1 MHSTP
6 INRVGGIDIRLNLQ
20 PATRREIKRIS
31 TGVLLGSLLMVAVF
45 LAIGRFQWPVVWGA
59 LLGDAVAIGNFVF
72 LGVSVQK
79 AAAAEGVRG
88 RQIMQFTYS
97 LRMLIVVAALALSM
111 AVKVFYWPAVLIP
124 LLLPRITILVM
135 QITGA
140 YKPDK
145 SQGSNEVK
153 GE

>member
-1 MHSTP
+1 MH
-6 INRVGGIDIRLNLQ
+6 LQ

-31 TGVLLGSLLMVAVF
+31 TGVLLGSALMVAVF
-45 LAIGRFQWPVVWGA
+45 AVLGRFTWPVLWGA

-72 LGVSVQK
+72 LGISVQK
-79 AAAAEGVRG
+79 AAAAEALRG

-111 AVKVFYWPAVLIP
+111 AVEVFYWLAVLIP
-124 LLLPRITILVM
+124 LLLPRITILVL
-135 QITGA
+135 QIIGA

-145 SQGSNEVK
+145 GANKAK

>member
-1 MHSTP
+1 MH
-6 INRVGGIDIRLNLQ
+6 LQ

-31 TGVLLGSLLMVAVF
+31 TGVLLGSALMVAVF
-45 LAIGRFQWPVVWGA
+45 AVLGRFSWPVLWGA

-72 LGVSVQK
+72 LGISVQK
-79 AAAAEGVRG
+79 AAAAEALRA

-111 AVKVFYWPAVLIP
+111 AVKVFYWLTVLIP
-124 LLLPRITILVM
+124 LLLPRITILVL

-145 SQGSNEVK
+145 GANEVK

>member
-1 MHSTP
+1 M
-6 INRVGGIDIRLNLQ
+6 NLQ

-31 TGVLLGSLLMVAVF
+31 TGVLLGSVLMVAVF
-45 LAIGRFQWPVVWGA
+45 LLIGRFQWPVVWGA

-79 AAAAEGVRG
+79 AAAAEGLRA

-97 LRMLIVVAALALSM
+97 LRMLIVVAALGLSI

-124 LLLPRITILVM
+124 LLLPRVTILVL

-145 SQGSNEVK
+145 PQGSNEVK

>member
-1 MHSTP
+1 MH
-6 INRVGGIDIRLNLQ
+6 LQ

-31 TGVLLGSLLMVAVF
+31 TGVLLGSALMVAVF
-45 LAIGRFQWPVVWGA
+45 AVLGRFSWPVLWGA

-72 LGVSVQK
+72 LGISVQK
-79 AAAAEGVRG
+79 AAAAEELRG

-111 AVKVFYWPAVLIP
+111 AVEVFYWLTVLIP
-124 LLLPRITILVM
+124 LLLPRITILVL

-145 SQGSNEVK
+145 GANEVK

>member
-1 MHSTP
+1 MH
-6 INRVGGIDIRLNLQ
+6 LQ

-31 TGVLLGSLLMVAVF
+31 TGVLLGSALMVAVF
-45 LAIGRFQWPVVWGA
+45 AVLGRFSWPVLWGA

-72 LGVSVQK
+72 LGISVQK
-79 AAAAEGVRG
+79 AAAAESLRA

-111 AVKVFYWPAVLIP
+111 AVKVFYWLTVLIP
-124 LLLPRITILVM
+124 LLLPRITILVL

-145 SQGSNEVK
+145 GANEVK
-153 GE
+153 GK

>member
-1 MHSTP
+1 MH
-6 INRVGGIDIRLNLQ
+6 LQ

-31 TGVLLGSLLMVAVF
+31 TGVLLGSALMVAVF
-45 LAIGRFQWPVVWGA
+45 AVLGRFSWPVLWGA

-72 LGVSVQK
+72 LGISVQK
-79 AAAAEGVRG
+79 AAAAEALRA

-97 LRMLIVVAALALSM
+97 LRMLIVVAAFALSM
-111 AVKVFYWPAVLIP
+111 AVEVFYWLAVLIP
-124 LLLPRITILVM
+124 LLLPRITILVL

-145 SQGSNEVK
+145 GANEVK

>member
-1 MHSTP
+1 MY
-6 INRVGGIDIRLNLQ
+6 LQ

-31 TGVLLGSLLMVAVF
+31 TGVLLGSALMVAVF
-45 LAIGRFQWPVVWGA
+45 AVLGRFSWPVLWGA

-72 LGVSVQK
+72 LGISVQK
-79 AAAAEGVRG
+79 AAAAESLRA

-111 AVKVFYWPAVLIP
+111 AVKVFYWLTVLIP
-124 LLLPRITILVM
+124 LLLPRITILVL

-145 SQGSNEVK
+145 GANEVK
-153 GE
+153 GK

>member
-45 LAIGRFQWPVVWGA
+45 LVIDRFQWSVVWGA

-79 AAAAEGVRG
+79 AAAAEGLRA

-111 AVKVFYWPAVLIP
+111 AVEVFYWPAVLIP

-145 SQGSNEVK
+145 PQGSNEVK

>member
-1 MHSTP
+1 MH
-6 INRVGGIDIRLNLQ
+6 LQ

-31 TGVLLGSLLMVAVF
+31 TGVLLGSALMVAVF
-45 LAIGRFQWPVVWGA
+45 AVLGRFTWPVLWGA

-72 LGVSVQK
+72 LGISVQK
-79 AAAAEGVRG
+79 AAAAEALRG

-97 LRMLIVVAALALSM
+97 LRMLIVVAAFALSM
-111 AVKVFYWPAVLIP
+111 AVEVFYWLAVLIP
-124 LLLPRITILVM
+124 LLLPRITILVL

-145 SQGSNEVK
+145 GANEVK
-153 GE
+153 GK

>member
-1 MHSTP
+1 MH
-6 INRVGGIDIRLNLQ
+6 LQ

-31 TGVLLGSLLMVAVF
+31 TGVLLGSALMVAVF
-45 LAIGRFQWPVVWGA
+45 AVLGRFSWPVLWGA

-72 LGVSVQK
+72 LGISVQK
-79 AAAAEGVRG
+79 AAAAEALRG

-97 LRMLIVVAALALSM
+97 LRMLIVVAAFALSM
-111 AVKVFYWPAVLIP
+111 AVEVFYWLAVLIP
-124 LLLPRITILVM
+124 LLLPRITILVL

-145 SQGSNEVK
+145 GANEVK

>member
-1 MHSTP
+1 MH
-6 INRVGGIDIRLNLQ
+6 LQ

-31 TGVLLGSLLMVAVF
+31 TGVLLGSALMVAVF
-45 LAIGRFQWPVVWGA
+45 AVLGRFSWPVLWGA

-72 LGVSVQK
+72 LGISVQK
-79 AAAAEGVRG
+79 AAAAEALRA

-111 AVKVFYWPAVLIP
+111 AVKVFYWLAVLIP
-124 LLLPRITILVM
+124 LLLPRITILVL

-145 SQGSNEVK
+145 GANEVK

>member
-1 MHSTP
+1 MH
-6 INRVGGIDIRLNLQ
+6 LQ

-31 TGVLLGSLLMVAVF
+31 TGVLLGSALMVAVF
-45 LAIGRFQWPVVWGA
+45 AVLGRFSWPVLWGA
-59 LLGDAVAIGNFVF
+59 LLGDTVAIGNFVF
-72 LGVSVQK
+72 LGISVQK
-79 AAAAEGVRG
+79 AAAAEELRG

-111 AVKVFYWPAVLIP
+111 AVEVFYWLTVLIP
-124 LLLPRITILVM
+124 LLLPRITILVL

-145 SQGSNEVK
+145 GANEVK

>member
-1 MHSTP
+1 MY
-6 INRVGGIDIRLNLQ
+6 LQ

-31 TGVLLGSLLMVAVF
+31 TGVLLGSALMVAVF
-45 LAIGRFQWPVVWGA
+45 AVLGRFSWPVLWGA

-72 LGVSVQK
+72 LGISVQK
-79 AAAAEGVRG
+79 AAAAEALRG

-97 LRMLIVVAALALSM
+97 LRMLIVVAAFALSM
-111 AVKVFYWPAVLIP
+111 AVEVFYWLAVLIP
-124 LLLPRITILVM
+124 LLLPRITILVL
-135 QITGA
+135 QIIGA

-145 SQGSNEVK
+145 GANEAK

>member
-1 MHSTP
+1 MY
-6 INRVGGIDIRLNLQ
+6 LQ

-31 TGVLLGSLLMVAVF
+31 TGVLLGSALMVAVF
-45 LAIGRFQWPVVWGA
+45 AVLGRFSWPVLWGA

-72 LGVSVQK
+72 LGISVQK
-79 AAAAEGVRG
+79 AAAAESLRA

-111 AVKVFYWPAVLIP
+111 AVKVFYWLTVLIP
-124 LLLPRITILVM
+124 LLLPRITILVL

-140 YKPDK
+140 YKPEK
-145 SQGSNEVK
+145 GANEVK
-153 GE
+153 GK

>member
-1 MHSTP
+1 MH
-6 INRVGGIDIRLNLQ
+6 LQ

-31 TGVLLGSLLMVAVF
+31 TGVLLGSALMVAVF
-45 LAIGRFQWPVVWGA
+45 AVLGRFSWPVLWGA

-72 LGVSVQK
+72 LGISVQK
-79 AAAAEGVRG
+79 AAAAEALRG

-111 AVKVFYWPAVLIP
+111 AVKVFYWLTVLIP
-124 LLLPRITILVM
+124 LLLPRITILVL

-145 SQGSNEVK
+145 GANEVK
-153 GE
+153 GK

>member
-1 MHSTP
+1 MY
-6 INRVGGIDIRLNLQ
+6 LQ

-31 TGVLLGSLLMVAVF
+31 TGVLLGSALMVAVF
-45 LAIGRFQWPVVWGA
+45 AVLGRFTWPVLWGA

-72 LGVSVQK
+72 LGISVQK
-79 AAAAEGVRG
+79 AAAAEALRG

-111 AVKVFYWPAVLIP
+111 AVKVFYWLTVLIP
-124 LLLPRITILVM
+124 LLLPRITILVL

-145 SQGSNEVK
+145 GANEVK
-153 GE
+153 GK